1 MSCWQPGWGGL
12 SLARDDDGDHNHD
25 PGKRL
30 SSDNVGALG
39 ARGAPAPSPS
49 RSLDRVRGPLPCTPP
64 GGTDRSTQ
72 TDGTPHRRP
81 HTGETPLVV
90 VTLTPA
96 AAASTQHKTS
106 LGKPAGG
113 GNRPLDAGFLNVSY
127 NSENIRSSRGFCG
140 PWGPEGVL
148 GLSQD
153 QPVIP
158 VPLSLP
164 RVLSLL
170 CPLYH
175 FVPCHHSVSCVTALC
190 PVSTLC
196 PLVTTLSPCH
206 RSVPC
211 ITDLSPCHRSILCS
225 RSVPCC
231 MTQGHGSFL
240 LSSKISTN
248 QMSARRTIQESSS
261 PVG

>member
-25 PGKRL
+25 PGKQL
-30 SSDNVGALG
+30 SSNNVGALG
-39 ARGAPAPSPS
+39 ARGAPTPSPS
-49 RSLDRVRGPLPCTPP
+49 WSLDRVRGPLPCTPP
-64 GGTDRSTQ
+64 RGTDRSTQ

-81 HTGETPLVV
+81 HTGKNPLVV
-90 VTLTPA
+90 VTLTPV

-106 LGKPAGG
+106 PGKPAGG
-113 GNRPLDAGFLNVSY
+113 GNRPLDAGFLVSY

-153 QPVIP
+153 RTVIP

-175 FVPCHHSVSCVTALC
+175 FVPCHHSVSCPVSPLCALC
-190 PVSTLC
+190 Q
-196 PLVTTLSPCH
+196 H
-206 RSVPC
+206 SVP
-211 ITDLSPCHRSILCS
+211 LSLLCAL
-225 RSVPCC
+225 
-231 MTQGHGSFL
+231 HH
-240 LSSKISTN
+240 
-248 QMSARRTIQESSS
+248 
-261 PVG
+261 